1 MKPDGLRTPTQF
13 KTFLPRLVTGR
24 ARVGVYLFTMNL
36 LLLGILFPL
45 VSYSFLNKTARF
57 RDVQMEQAVSQ
68 MRADLRRR
76 GESLTRSLA
85 VSASQ
90 AVAGFDYSFL
100 NILMRQVSHR
110 DPELL
115 YCIAMDAN
123 RMAIAHSNAAKQGTV
138 LDDPLAHNA
147 AQFLASLADHKN
159 PAASVGFFE
168 GTIQQGEQ
176 EIPVLEVMVPFYNGT
191 RLWGVVRSGYSLAGL
206 ERQIERAKKEWAA
219 QMRDLRLSLL
229 AISGAALAA
238 GLLIAMV
245 FSRLLLGS
253 ISRLSRGVERV
264 SGGDLASTID
274 LRKVFGAEFRQW
286 AETFNNM
293 TVELRRSYQALEEY
307 SHSLEAKVAARTKEL
322 EKAQEELVRQAHEA
336 GMAEMAVGVLHNIG
350 NAITPAKVLV
360 SLVLRQ
366 LKKSPLRSGLDEVF
380 QQVQKELAQPGALSE
395 EERRRLIEVARLL
408 PTGIREEYD
417 RFIAE
422 MERVRTKHEHI
433 ESVIGL
439 QMRYARVVTTKEE
452 VDANQ
457 VINDALQILE
467 EALRNRNVEVERRF
481 GDLPPV
487 AMEQARLLQIFI
499 NLIKNAYE
507 AMEAPEIAEKR
518 LTITTTVEEEGK
530 RVVVSVKDTG
540 VGFEPQMAERLF
552 RFGFTTKAS
561 GSGFGL
567 HSCANYLLA
576 NDGTI
581 TARSDG
587 PGQGAEFVVSLPA
600 ARPAEGE

>member
-1 MKPDGLRTPTQF
+1 MPA
-13 KTFLPRLVTGR
+13 TFVSRLLTGR

-45 VSYSFLNKTARF
+45 VSYSFLSKTARF
-57 RDVQMEQAVSQ
+57 RDAQMEQTVRQ

-76 GESLTRSLA
+76 GESMARSLA
-85 VSASQ
+85 VSTSQ

-100 NILMRQVSHR
+100 NILMRQVSRR

-115 YCIAMDAN
+115 YCIAMDPN
-123 RMAIAHSNAAKQGTV
+123 RMAIAHSDATRRGTV
-138 LDDPLAHNA
+138 LDDPLARRA
-147 AQFLASLADHKN
+147 ARFLASLAGQRN
-159 PAASVGFFE
+159 PAATVNFVE
-168 GTIQQGEQ
+168 GAFRQGES
-176 EIPVLEVMVPFYNGT
+176 EVPVLEVVVPFYNGA
-191 RLWGVVRSGYSLAGL
+191 RLGGVVRSGYSLAGL
-206 ERQIERAKKEWAA
+206 ERQIDQAKREWAA
-219 QMRDLRLSLL
+219 QIHDLRLSLL
-229 AISGAALAA
+229 AVSGAALAA
-238 GLLIAMV
+238 GLCIAML

-253 ISRLSRGVERV
+253 INRLSRGVERV
-264 SGGDLASTID
+264 SRGDLASTINPA
-274 LRKVFGAEFRQW
+274 RVFGAEFRQW
-286 AETFNNM
+286 AGTFNDM
-293 TVELRRSYQALEEY
+293 TAELRRSYKALEEY
-307 SHSLEAKVAARTKEL
+307 SHSLEEKVAARTREL
-322 EKAQEELVRQAHEA
+322 EQAQEELVRQAHEA

-366 LKKSPLRSGLDEVF
+366 LKKSPLRTGLDDVF
-380 QQVQKELAQPGALSE
+380 RQVEAELARPGSLEAGK
-395 EERRRLIEVARLL
+395 RQRLAEVVRLL
-408 PTGIREEYD
+408 PAGLREEYD
-417 RFIAE
+417 RFIDE
-422 MERVRTKHEHI
+422 MERIRAKHEHI

-439 QMRYARVVTTKEE
+439 QMRYARVVSASEE

-467 EALRNRNVEVERRF
+467 EALRNRGVEVERRF

-507 AMEAPEIAEKR
+507 AMEAPEIDEKR
-518 LTITTTVEEEGK
+518 LTITTAATDRGTRVE
-530 RVVVSVKDTG
+530 VSVKDTG
-540 VGFEPQMAERLF
+540 TGFEPQMAERLF

-587 PGQGAEFVVSLPA
+587 PGKGAEFTVTLPA
-600 ARPAEGE
+600 ARPSGEGQDA